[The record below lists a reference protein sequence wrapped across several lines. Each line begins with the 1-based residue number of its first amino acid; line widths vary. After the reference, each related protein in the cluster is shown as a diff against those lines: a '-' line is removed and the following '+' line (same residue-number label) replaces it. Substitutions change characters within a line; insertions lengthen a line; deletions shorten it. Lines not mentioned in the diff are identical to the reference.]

1 MNYCQLS
8 FLVIIII
15 FITIIISL
23 IIRISI
29 ISSSTYLHNEKFEST
44 DIFYGS
50 EIRLRDF
57 QDVLSITESQSIN
70 TNK

>member
-1 MNYCQLS
+1 MNYCKLS

-15 FITIIISL
+15 TIII
-23 IIRISI
+23 IISI
-29 ISSSTYLHNEKFEST
+29 SINIITSSTYLHNEKFEST

>member
-1 MNYCQLS
+1 MNYFNIFFKICL
-8 FLVIIII
+8 LVIIVII
-15 FITIIISL
+15 LVFS
-23 IIRISI
+23 
-29 ISSSTYLHNEKFEST
+29 YLYNEKFEST

-57 QDVLSITESQSIN
+57 QDVLSITESQKID